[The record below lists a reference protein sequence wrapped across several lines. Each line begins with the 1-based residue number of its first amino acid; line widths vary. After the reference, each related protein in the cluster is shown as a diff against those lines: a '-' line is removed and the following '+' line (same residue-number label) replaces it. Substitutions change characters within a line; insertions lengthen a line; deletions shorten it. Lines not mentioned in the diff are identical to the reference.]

1 VLQASQLYERAI
13 SGVLSTCALL
23 YFAYADFEEQNM
35 KYEKVHTI
43 YQKYLDH
50 QARDC
55 ALRDKENKTQQRKTK
70 NLCTLKV
77 TVGSCQSKG
86 ICGNLCLCEPPPPP
100 FSGYFLGADRHFS
113 QH

>member
-55 ALRDKENKTQQRKTK
+55 ALDKENKTQILNKPKISLTVPAK
-70 NLCTLKV
+70 GKFTATCVCVSPPHTL
-77 TVGSCQSKG
+77 S
-86 ICGNLCLCEPPPPP
+86 
-100 FSGYFLGADRHFS
+100 
-113 QH
+113 

>member
-1 VLQASQLYERAI
+1 MLQKNLFFPNFVRAYLKKNRREPILLPFRHLFLSLHFLKFTTVWESNDDRLACCVLQASQLYERAI

-55 ALRDKENKTQQRKTK
+55 T
-70 NLCTLKV
+70 
-77 TVGSCQSKG
+77 
-86 ICGNLCLCEPPPPP
+86 
-100 FSGYFLGADRHFS
+100 
-113 QH
+113 

>member
-13 SGVLSTCALL
+13 SGVLSSCALL

-50 QARDC
+50 QARHC
-55 ALRDKENKTQQRKTK
+55 ALDKLIKNQRRKTEKSLLLSSHRTFQK
-70 NLCTLKV
+70 NLHQLV
-77 TVGSCQSKG
+77 SV
-86 ICGNLCLCEPPPPP
+86 
-100 FSGYFLGADRHFS
+100 
-113 QH
+113 

>member
-1 VLQASQLYERAI
+1 VQASQLYERAI
-13 SGVLSTCALL
+13 SGVLSSCALL

-55 ALRDKENKTQQRKTK
+55 ALIDKENKTQRRKTK

-77 TVGSCQSKG
+77 TVPAKG
-86 ICGNLCLCEPPPPP
+86 ICGNLCLCETPPPHTHT
-100 FSGYFLGADRHFS
+100 FLGYFLGADRYS
-113 QH
+113 

>member
-1 VLQASQLYERAI
+1 MQASQLYERAI
-13 SGVLSTCALL
+13 SGVLSSCALL

-55 ALRDKENKTQQRKTK
+55 ALDKENKNQRRKTK

-77 TVGSCQSKG
+77 TVPAKG
-86 ICGNLCLCEPPPPP
+86 ICGNLCLYEPPPP
-100 FSGYFLGADRHFS
+100 FLDYFLGADRHWVS
-113 QH
+113 RY

>member
-1 VLQASQLYERAI
+1 MKETVTDCDQASQLYERAI

-50 QARDC
+50 QARLLLSD
-55 ALRDKENKTQQRKTK
+55 TI
-70 NLCTLKV
+70 V
-77 TVGSCQSKG
+77 
-86 ICGNLCLCEPPPPP
+86 
-100 FSGYFLGADRHFS
+100 
-113 QH
+113 

>member
-50 QARDC
+50 QVSDC
-55 ALRDKENKTQQRKTK
+55 ALKKENKTPKK
-70 NLCTLKV
+70 NQKSLLLFK
-77 TVGSCQSKG
+77 S
-86 ICGNLCLCEPPPPP
+86 P
-100 FSGYFLGADRHFS
+100 YFPKEFASTHQLVS
-113 QH
+113 V

>member
-1 VLQASQLYERAI
+1 MQASQLYERAI

-55 ALRDKENKTQQRKTK
+55 ALDKKKKKTQILTKQTENLSDGTCQRK
-70 NLCTLKV
+70 
-77 TVGSCQSKG
+77 
-86 ICGNLCLCEPPPPP
+86 IYGNLGLYEPPPP
-100 FSGYFLGADRHFS
+100 FLDHVFGAGRHWVS
-113 QH
+113 KY